1 MKTTYNTKDY
11 VNAHGKAPRGDGA
24 WAFSVM
30 ASDGAGAYTDL
41 GTMWASGPYADAKR
55 AVTQRARQEAA
66 SIGVREL
73 IIEVLS

>member
-1 MKTTYNTKDY
+1 
-11 VNAHGKAPRGDGA
+11 
-24 WAFSVM
+24 M

-66 SIGVREL
+66 SIGRVREL